1 MRNEKRNQK
10 QNNERNRDRNR
21 KPGAPRSRRLFD
33 VSWATVKHRKGG
45 FVAAFVA
52 LFCGSAVVTACGI
65 LLMSGLVSCV
75 EPERYAGATVMVGG
89 RQSLP
94 VKEDFDPFHAER
106 APLPAATAD
115 RVAEVPGVK
124 SVVPERTVGMTLT
137 DDRGAAV
144 PLGRP
149 LYGHGWSSAALAPF
163 RLTEGHAPGG
173 DRDAVLDVDLARG
186 AGLGVGDT
194 ARLTVGTTSTSYRI
208 TGLVSAPRIER
219 QSAVFVTDARA
230 GQLAPRPDRVTA
242 IGVFGDPG
250 TDPDELAARIGRAV
264 PDTAV
269 YTGRDVGDLEFL
281 DVGQS
286 RGFLVGLSAS
296 FGGTALA
303 VVIFVVSSTLGL
315 AIHQRRRE
323 LAMLRAVAATPR
335 QIHRLIGGEILLVGT
350 AGALLGAVPGF
361 LVADGLR
368 AAFAR
373 AGVLPADFELSSHPL
388 PALASVLLCVAGAR
402 LAGYIAAFRV
412 ARIRPVEALSES
424 QAEPRGLGRTRRSF
438 GWVLILLGVGSA
450 VAVPLLVP
458 GQLALA
464 GAGGSLL
471 LLMVGFGLIGP
482 LAVKLAARAMG
493 PFLRRSRVSGYLAA
507 ANSTANARRLS
518 AAVVPLA
525 LAAAM
530 ALMQLSIL
538 STVEAEA
545 KRQAASGVVAD
556 HVLTGDGTGLSPEL
570 AAAVR
575 KIPGVDTV
583 TPVAR
588 SRVMLHYKEIDQ
600 YRTEPFS
607 AQGVDPARLDR
618 TLDLDVRDG
627 GLGELRGDTVALSW
641 TAAGTA
647 RLGVGDTTDVYLGDG
662 VRKKLRVV
670 AVYGNGLGFG
680 DVTVPHDLMTRH
692 TTSGLDSALLV
703 TATGT
708 GDDARVTT
716 ALDRLARDTPTLTVR
731 GSDDFAAA
739 QEADITQQSWTNLIA
754 NAVLLLY
761 VLIAVVNT
769 LVMATTGRGRE
780 FAMLRLIGTSTR
792 QTRRMMSMESGVV
805 IVTAVVVGV
814 LIALPPAVGAS
825 LATTGRAVPHV
836 EPLVWA
842 GVAVFVAVLGRLSI
856 SVPTRAALRARPVDA
871 VSTGE

>member
-1 MRNEKRNQK
+1 MGK
-10 QNNERNRDRNR
+10 R
-21 KPGAPRSRRLFD
+21 KPGAARSSRRLFD

-45 FVAAFVA
+45 FVAAFTA

-65 LLMSGLVSCV
+65 LLMSGLTSGVA
-75 EPERYAGATVMVGG
+75 PERYAGATVMVGG
-89 RQSLP
+89 AQTLP

-106 APLPAATAD
+106 ATLPAATAEK
-115 RVAEVPGVK
+115 VAEVPGVR

-137 DDRGAAV
+137 DARGDTV
-144 PLGRP
+144 SPGRP
-149 LYGHGWSSAALAPF
+149 LYGHGWSSAVLAPF
-163 RLTEGHAPGG
+163 RLTGGQAPAG
-173 DRDAVLDVDLARG
+173 DRDAVLDAVLARE

-194 ARLTVGTTSTSYRI
+194 ARLTVGTTPATYRI
-208 TGLVSAPRIER
+208 TGLVTAPRLAR

-230 GQLAPRPDRVTA
+230 AQLAPRADQVTA

-250 TDPDELAARIGRAV
+250 TDPDDLAARIGRAV
-264 PDTAV
+264 QDTAV
-269 YTGRDVGDLEFL
+269 HTGRDVGDLEFL

-350 AGALLGAVPGF
+350 VGALLGAVPGF

-373 AGVLPADFELSSHPL
+373 AGVLPADFALSSNPL
-388 PALASVLLCVAGAR
+388 PALASVVLCVAGAR

-424 QAEPRGLGRTRRSF
+424 QAEPRGLGRTRLAV
-438 GWVLILLGVGSA
+438 GWALILLGLGSA
-450 VAVPLLVP
+450 VVVPLFVP

-464 GAGGSLL
+464 GAGGSLM
-471 LLMVGFGLIGP
+471 LLMIGFGLIGP
-482 LAVKLAARAMG
+482 LAVKLAARMTG

-530 ALMQLSIL
+530 ALMQLSTL
-538 STVEAEA
+538 STVTAEAE
-545 KRQAASGVVAD
+545 RQAASGVVAD
-556 HVLTGDGTGLSPEL
+556 HVLTGEGTGLSPEL
-570 AAAVR
+570 ADTVR
-575 KIPGVDTV
+575 EIPGVDTV

-588 SRVMLHYKEIDQ
+588 SRVMLHYKEIDKYQ
-600 YRTEPFS
+600 TEPFS
-607 AQGVDPARLDR
+607 AQGVDPARLER
-618 TLDLDVRDG
+618 TLDLDVREG
-627 GLGELRGDTVALSW
+627 SLGELRGDTVALSW

-647 RLGVGDTTDVYLGDG
+647 RLGVGDTADVYLGDG

-680 DVTVPHDLMTRH
+680 DVTVPHGLLTRH
-692 TTSGLDSALLV
+692 TTTGLDAALLV
-703 TATGT
+703 TTKGT
-708 GDDARVTT
+708 ADDARVTA

-731 GSDDFAAA
+731 GSGDFAAA
-739 QEADITQQSWTNLIA
+739 QEADITQQSWTTLTA

-769 LVMATTGRGRE
+769 LVMATMGRGRE

-792 QTRRMMSMESGVV
+792 QTRRMMAMESWVV

-825 LATTGRAVPHV
+825 LAMTGRAVPQV

-842 GVAVFVAVLGRLSI
+842 GVAAFVAVLGRLSVG
-856 SVPTRAALRARPVDA
+856 VPTRAALRARPVDA